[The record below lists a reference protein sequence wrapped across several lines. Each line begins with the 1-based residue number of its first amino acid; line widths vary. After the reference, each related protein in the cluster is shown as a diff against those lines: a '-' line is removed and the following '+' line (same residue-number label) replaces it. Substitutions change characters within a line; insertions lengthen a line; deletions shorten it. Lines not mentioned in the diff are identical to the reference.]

1 MSVTIFRFICRGS
14 WNWWIGG
21 NNKNHTAYQEKKKPP
36 WEQSESLLDL
46 RFRKWAIHSYTIQES
61 KIYLNI
67 FLFFGFIDEN
77 YLKENEKEEGFL
89 DQLIVELT
97 SLVLP
102 SKELMRFLFFFNF
115 VATWSAAKL
124 TPPFSIEA
132 LSSGLRLSRPCCS

>member
-1 MSVTIFRFICRGS
+1 
-14 WNWWIGG
+14 
-21 NNKNHTAYQEKKKPP
+21 
-36 WEQSESLLDL
+36 
-46 RFRKWAIHSYTIQES
+46 
-61 KIYLNI
+61 
-67 FLFFGFIDEN
+67 LFFGFIDEN
-77 YLKENEKEEGFL
+77 YLKENEREEGFL

>member
-1 MSVTIFRFICRGS
+1 V
-14 WNWWIGG
+14 
-21 NNKNHTAYQEKKKPP
+21 
-36 WEQSESLLDL
+36 
-46 RFRKWAIHSYTIQES
+46 AIHSYTIQES

-102 SKELMRFLFFFNF
+102 SKELMRFFYFF
-115 VATWSAAKL
+115 
-124 TPPFSIEA
+124 
-132 LSSGLRLSRPCCS
+132 